1 MEAFFLPLPKLG
13 LQGGFF
19 PPLPA
24 PFSPIPACLR
34 SAGCQPSPLETPL
47 HRARGQEG
55 QGRPFSHAAHPPPK
69 GCAPL
74 HRTPSWHRDHP
85 KHPTFGASLG
95 PSVRPLFLQK
105 PSPISPFLPPHCTP
119 HSHRDPFARPSIPT
133 ALPGQGRS
141 HRRVR
146 ERRLTAPEIK
156 PLSDWPGFSE
166 MWSRA
171 LLAGNLLGF
180 PPPASPAGRSP
191 AAGSARWCCA
201 PAQRPQ
207 TRPRHPKNR

>member
-13 LQGGFF
+13 LQGGCF

-85 KHPTFGASLG
+85 KHPHIRSIAGAERSPPVPTKTQPHQPLPPAPLHTPQPPGPLCPAEHPHSSPRTGPKPPPCARAQADSSRNKASERLAWFLG
-95 PSVRPLFLQK
+95 DVEQSPARWK
-105 PSPISPFLPPHCTP
+105 PAGISPSCF
-119 HSHRDPFARPSIPT
+119 SSWEIP
-133 ALPGQGRS
+133 
-141 HRRVR
+141 RRR
-146 ERRLTAPEIK
+146 
-156 PLSDWPGFSE
+156 
-166 MWSRA
+166 
-171 LLAGNLLGF
+171 
-180 PPPASPAGRSP
+180 
-191 AAGSARWCCA
+191 
-201 PAQRPQ
+201 QR
-207 TRPRHPKNR
+207 